1 MVAVVEVA
9 ITRDVAL
16 SIAQC
21 ELTFVDRVVID
32 FERAAL
38 QHAAYC
44 ERLEALGIEVIRLR
58 PDEQCPDC
66 CFVEDTAVVLDEVA
80 VLTNM
85 GSPARRAE
93 STAMGVELGRHC
105 GGSRRLQCL
114 EAPATLDGGDVLVMG
129 RQIFV
134 GQTTRT
140 NLAGI
145 EGLRRFT
152 VPWGY
157 EVVPLSVSGCLH
169 LKSAVSAVDDETL
182 LANSGWVDL
191 SGLSRRFRIV
201 DVDFREPGAANVLS
215 VRGEVW
221 AHPGFPRTFE
231 RLQTLGHEVVPL
243 DISEFVKAEGALTCK
258 SVLFRR
264 QT

>member
-85 GSPARRAE
+85 GSPARRA
-93 STAMGVELGRHC
+93 A
-105 GGSRRLQCL
+105 
-114 EAPATLDGGDVLVMG
+114 
-129 RQIFV
+129 
-134 GQTTRT
+134 
-140 NLAGI
+140 
-145 EGLRRFT
+145 
-152 VPWGY
+152 
-157 EVVPLSVSGCLH
+157 
-169 LKSAVSAVDDETL
+169 LKSSASPAAARPRPEPISLLMPQRRPVSSA
-182 LANSGWVDL
+182 
-191 SGLSRRFRIV
+191 
-201 DVDFREPGAANVLS
+201 
-215 VRGEVW
+215 
-221 AHPGFPRTFE
+221 
-231 RLQTLGHEVVPL
+231 
-243 DISEFVKAEGALTCK
+243 
-258 SVLFRR
+258 
-264 QT
+264 